1 MRKLVALLLMPLLA
15 SCVPEAD
22 SAPSLHDIAIFSNA
36 TDLRGLYTYIYGE
49 PTELTIGGRTVTL
62 TEGRSDAPL
71 AVSGA
76 LLIDGEPYLKRPLAR
91 LMAPPSRVQRI
102 PLTSDVQ
109 IEIGE
114 NSGITELVYFDGQ
127 RWLTIAQN
135 PTATTGRRV
144 VPRERLGGLQGLGN
158 LTNDE
163 AAALA
168 RALEPRAPVAV
179 SVLPER
185 MVPPRTVTGLSNYR
199 RTALYVQQS
208 LPTDAAAFTPP
219 RQELVWEV
227 IAQGSQAAPAEQAS
241 YQLITNDAQ
250 LTEAWSRAYG
260 TRLDLPPLPD
270 VDFRREAILAV
281 FQATKPTG
289 GYGIEIQSISVQQ
302 RDIYVD
308 VREITPAP
316 GSITTQALT
325 TPWVLVRVLRGDIS
339 AAWFRDSASNRLIG
353 VAQRVE

>member
-1 MRKLVALLLMPLLA
+1 MRKLVALLLMSLLA
-15 SCVPEAD
+15 GCVPEAD
-22 SAPSLHDIAIFSNA
+22 NAPSLHDIAIFSNA
-36 TDLRGLYTYIYGE
+36 IDLRGLYSYMYGT
-49 PTELTIGGRTVTL
+49 PSELTIGGRTVTL
-62 TEGRSDAPL
+62 TDGRSTEPL

-76 LLIDGEPYLKRPLAR
+76 LLIDDRPFLRSNLAR
-91 LMAPPSRVQRI
+91 RSPPSRVQRI

-135 PTATTGRRV
+135 PAATTGRRV

-158 LTNDE
+158 LTNEE

-168 RALEPRAPVAV
+168 RELEQRAPVAV
-179 SVLPER
+179 SVLPESW
-185 MVPPRTVTGLSNYR
+185 VPPRSVSGLSNYR

-208 LPTDAAAFTPP
+208 LPTDDAAFAPP
-219 RQELVWEV
+219 GQELVWQV
-227 IAQGSQAAPAEQAS
+227 IDQGSQATPAEQAS
-241 YQLITNDAQ
+241 YQLITTEAQ
-250 LTEAWSRAYG
+250 LTEAWTRAYG

-281 FQATKPTG
+281 FQSTKPSG
-289 GYGIEIQSISVQQ
+289 GYGIAIEAITVQQ
-302 RDIYVD
+302 GDIYVD
-308 VREITPAP
+308 VRETEPAP
-316 GSITTQALT
+316 GTMTTQALT
-325 TPWVLVRVLRGDIS
+325 TPWVFIRVLRGDIG
-339 AAWFRDSASNRLIG
+339 AAWFRDSVTNRLIG